1 MKLLLTFHKQFK
13 VKNSKYWLN
22 LSNKLQQNKNK
33 YRKKNEISIN
43 GLYERKIYKYGVF

>member
-33 YRKKNEISIN
+33 YRKKNEIFYVITANSF
-43 GLYERKIYKYGVF
+43 E